1 MTVRSVGLIGLIAAG
16 MSGVP
21 RYAASLLRALDQV
34 ADEYADLHL
43 RLVTTP
49 AGAEA
54 VRASALEVRLV
65 GSSIGSPRSGGR
77 RVLSEQV
84 AAATERSDVLHFF
97 DLTGP
102 VLTPWRRFVSTVH
115 DASQPR
121 AYKRVVQPWAARHA
135 AALVAVSAHARD
147 EAVRAF
153 HADRARIAVIHSGP
167 GLEATAPR
175 DETAS
180 PPDAPYLLYVGDLT
194 EHKNLPFL
202 VDVFATAGVPDRLV
216 LAGRPG
222 TGYEELRAEIDASPA
237 RDRIDVVVAPTDGE
251 LDRLYRRAVATVLPS
266 LREGFGFTPLE
277 AMARGCPVLASDLP
291 ALREVLADG
300 ALLLP
305 LGSQRPWVDAVRRI
319 AADSTLRGDFQGRAR
334 KVLERYSWERTAR
347 AVCDL
352 FRSLNG

>member
-1 MTVRSVGLIGLIAAG
+1 VTVRSVGLIGLIAAG

-21 RYAASLLRALDQV
+21 RYAASLLRALDEV
-34 ADEYADLHL
+34 AGDYADLHL

-54 VRASALEVRLV
+54 LRPASLEVRLV
-65 GSSIGSPRSGGR
+65 AGSIGSPRSGGR
-77 RVLSEQV
+77 RVLSEQI

-102 VLTPWRRFVSTVH
+102 VLTPWRRFVSTIH

-121 AYKRVVQPWAARHA
+121 AYKRFVQPWAARHA
-135 AALVAVSAHARD
+135 TALVAVSAHARD
-147 EAVRAF
+147 EAARAF
-153 HADRARIAVIHSGP
+153 HADTARVKVIHSGP
-167 GLEATAPR
+167 GLEATDPTNGSPR
-175 DETAS
+175 TDAS
-180 PPDAPYLLYVGDLT
+180 YLLYVGDLT

-202 VDVFATAGVPDRLV
+202 VDVFAAAGAPQRLV

-222 TGYEELRAEIDASPA
+222 TGYEALRAGIDASPA
-237 RDRIDVVVAPTDGE
+237 RDLIDVVVTPSDSE
-251 LDRLYRRAVATVLPS
+251 LDRLYRGAVATVLPS

-277 AMARGCPVLASDLP
+277 AIARGCPVLASDLP
-291 ALREVLADG
+291 ALREILADG

-305 LGSQRPWVDAVRRI
+305 VGEHGPWVDAVRRI
-319 AADSTLRGDFQGRAR
+319 ASDPTLRTELQGRAR
-334 KVLERYSWERTAR
+334 TVLERYSWERTAR

-352 FRSLNG
+352 FRNLSG

>member
-1 MTVRSVGLIGLIAAG
+1 VTVRSVGLIGLIAAG

-43 RLVTTP
+43 RLVTTA

-54 VRASALEVRLV
+54 VRPSALDVRLV
-65 GSSIGSPRSGGR
+65 GGSIGSPRSGGR

-135 AALVAVSAHARD
+135 TALVAVSAHARD

-175 DETAS
+175 DETAG
-180 PPDAPYLLYVGDLT
+180 PDAPYLLYVGDLT
-194 EHKNLPFL
+194 EHKNLPF
-202 VDVFATAGVPDRLV
+202 
-216 LAGRPG
+216 
-222 TGYEELRAEIDASPA
+222 
-237 RDRIDVVVAPTDGE
+237 
-251 LDRLYRRAVATVLPS
+251 
-266 LREGFGFTPLE
+266 
-277 AMARGCPVLASDLP
+277 
-291 ALREVLADG
+291 LADG

-352 FRSLNG
+352 FLNLNG